1 MKTILFKSFFITILL
16 FASSGFSQE
25 KKVEDVKIFV
35 ENIGNSIIRIASD
48 SKLSESQKKQKI
60 ILEVDSVVDASWIS
74 KFVLGKYYRDLS
86 EQQKNK
92 FSELYRQFMINTY
105 GPKFKNYNGKKF
117 EVTRVEKQAIF
128 YTAHTQFFPR
138 DSGNQILIDFRVKEQ
153 NGKLFVIDFIA
164 EGISLLESQRSEFN
178 SAINQSGIDQ
188 FISNLEKRVESLK
201 K

>member
-1 MKTILFKSFFITILL
+1 MKTILFKFIFATILF
-16 FASSGFSQE
+16 FANSGFSQE

-35 ENIGNSIIRIASD
+35 ENIGNSIIKIASD
-48 SKLSESQKKQKI
+48 SKMSESQKKQKI
-60 ILEVDSVVDASWIS
+60 ISEVDSVVDATWIS

-86 EQQKNK
+86 DQQKNK

-117 EVTRVEKQAIF
+117 EVTKVEKQAIF
-128 YTAHTQFFPR
+128 YTAHTQFFPK
-138 DSGNQILIDFRVKEQ
+138 DSSNQIFIDFRVKEQ

-188 FISNLEKRVESLK
+188 FISSLEKRVESLK